1 LVCVIFLPLQDNNA
15 SKLRPASGGSLHSHD
30 CFFVLMEE
38 TLLTTEQGE
47 LRMRC
52 GTHRFVSLPLPITG
66 PLIDTNMLGPSNAQA
81 LRVFV

>member
-1 LVCVIFLPLQDNNA
+1 
-15 SKLRPASGGSLHSHD
+15 
-30 CFFVLMEE
+30 MEE